1 MCSHINLIELI
12 PYSHTGL
19 SFPDNSWTETLLKG
33 IAAQTPVPTM
43 PKRLAITPD
52 LLRVLKMRLIQ
63 SHWQM
68 EKKRLFWMLASWAF
82 TGQVSLLLLKF
93 LFVTLDPFLCIYNYT

>member
-1 MCSHINLIELI
+1 MCYHSNLLELI
-12 PYSHTGL
+12 SYSHTGL

-33 IAAQTPVPTM
+33 IAAQTPIPTL

-52 LLRVLKMRLIQ
+52 LLRVLKTRLIQ

-68 EKKRLFWMLASWAF
+68 DKKRLFWMLASWAF
-82 TGQVSLLLLKF
+82 TGQVFSLTLST
-93 LFVTLDPFLCIYNYT
+93 LFATLEPSVHT